1 MSSGPDR
8 ITTFIP
14 PPQGEANATKSLVMV
29 GGHEDGE
36 RFPFYERIEIG
47 RFKSSN
53 QLPGRLLLQDGTVSS
68 RHCVLTQDGD
78 GRCYIRDVS
87 RNGTRVDGRRLSP
100 NLRTEIQ
107 IGQVITIG
115 RGHQLRLDG
124 ESPVATHAS
133 LIEDEPSTH
142 ALSTVA
148 MVTVLVGDISNYTT
162 MVQDAEPHHVEQAV
176 SRVFQRLE
184 GAVLDLGGT
193 VKEFQ
198 GDAIFA
204 FWEEDHCPEHARGA
218 CRAALRLQQL
228 SESMA
233 QDSQVW
239 DVDGFPLEMDWALAT
254 GPVAMH
260 GHGGEHAVGLAMVG
274 EPVVLAFRIE
284 KFAAADTGR
293 IIACPRTHEMAG
305 DGFVF
310 RALGSRQV
318 KGLDRDFALFALIE
332 EAAQP

>member
-14 PPQGEANATKSLVMV
+14 PPQREEIAAKSLVVV

-36 RFPFYERIEIG
+36 RFVFYERIEIG
-47 RFKSSN
+47 RLKSNN
-53 QLPGRLLLQDGTVSS
+53 QVPGRLLLEDGTVSS
-68 RHCVLTQDGD
+68 RHCILTQDPD
-78 GRCYIRDVS
+78 GRCFIRDVS
-87 RNGTRVDGRRLSP
+87 RNGTRVEGRRLSP

-107 IGQVITIG
+107 MGQVITIG
-115 RGHQLRLDG
+115 RGHQLRLEG
-124 ESPVATHAS
+124 ETPTATQPS
-133 LIEDEPSTH
+133 LLDDEPSTH

-148 MVTVLVGDISNYTT
+148 MVTVLVGDISDYTT
-162 MVQDAEPHHVEQAV
+162 MVQDAAPHHVEQSV

-184 GAVLDLGGT
+184 RAVLDLGGT

-204 FWEEDHCPEHARGA
+204 FWEEDHCPEHAREA
-218 CRAALRLQQL
+218 CRAALRLHHL
-228 SESMA
+228 AGTMA
-233 QDSQVW
+233 ADPTIW
-239 DVDGFPLEMDWALAT
+239 DVAGFPLEMDWALAT

-293 IIACPRTHEMAG
+293 IIACPRTHDMAG
-305 DGFVF
+305 DGFMF
-310 RALGSRQV
+310 QPLGSHQV
-318 KGLDRDFALFALIE
+318 KGLDREFALYSLTGE
-332 EAAQP
+332 TTPL

>member
-1 MSSGPDR
+1 MSSEPDR

-14 PPQGEANATKSLVMV
+14 PVVGDVAPKSLVMT
-29 GGHEDGE
+29 GGREDCE
-36 RFPFYERIEIG
+36 RFTFYERVEIG
-47 RFKSSN
+47 RLKSSN

-68 RHCVLTQDGD
+68 RHCVLTQDSD
-78 GRCYIRDVS
+78 GRCFVRDVS

-100 NLRTEIQ
+100 NLRTEILV
-107 IGQVITIG
+107 GQVITIG
-115 RGHQLRLDG
+115 RGHQLRLEG
-124 ESPVATHAS
+124 ESPAAS
-133 LIEDEPSTH
+133 ASAILDDEPSTH

-184 GAVLDLGGT
+184 RAVLDLGGT

-204 FWEEDHCPEHARGA
+204 FWEEDHCPAHAREA
-218 CRAALRLQQL
+218 CRAALKLHGL
-228 SESMA
+228 SESLA
-233 QDSQVW
+233 GDVEIW
-239 DVDGFPLEMDWALAT
+239 DVDGFKLELDWALAT

-284 KFAAADTGR
+284 KLAGAGTGR
-293 IIACPRTHEMAG
+293 IIVCPVTHEMAG
-305 DGFVF
+305 DGFTF
-310 RALGSRQV
+310 QHLGSKQV
-318 KGLDRDFALFALIE
+318 KGLDRDFHLYALTGE
-332 EAAQP
+332 TVQQ